1 MPDASIA
8 LAEHLFRDRWR
19 DVIAALVNRFGAARL
34 EQIEDA
40 VQQAFLKALDRWSLE
55 GPPANPGGWIYRVAV
70 NSLLDQLRRE
80 GRFPS
85 EAVVEDLID
94 DRHEEPLWFGPLA
107 DEVMRM
113 ILVCAHPS
121 LRPRESLAIT
131 LRLVCG
137 LGLHEIA
144 SALLLSDEAAHKLL
158 ARSKAKLREAAPSL
172 EPSRLE
178 LDWESEAG
186 SRRLLRILQLIYL
199 LFNEGYSAHTGAQLV
214 RLDLTR
220 EAERLL
226 LLLLESEAAKD
237 SRLWALAALI
247 SFQASR
253 LPARSGP
260 EGHLLRLSEQDRA
273 AWDRRKVAQGF
284 ACLDRAIGGSLCS
297 RYHLEAAIAACH
309 AGAASYEET
318 DWVQILSL
326 YDQLLEIWPTAV
338 VRLNRAVALAMVE
351 GAAAGLAALAPLCDE
366 RTLANTYLLPAVR
379 ADLLSQAGRK
389 QEAIVAYERASA
401 LARNEAVCE
410 FLLARRA
417 ALQRN

>member
-1 MPDASIA
+1 MPGASIA
-8 LAEHLFRDRWR
+8 LTEHLFRDRWR

-85 EAVVEDLID
+85 EAVADDLVD
-94 DRHEEPLWFGPLA
+94 DRQEEPLWFGPLA

-131 LRLVCG
+131 LRLICG

-144 SALLLSDEAAHKLL
+144 SALLLSDEATHKLL
-158 ARSKAKLREAAPSL
+158 TRSKAKLRQAAPSL

-178 LDWESEAG
+178 LDWESAAG
-186 SRRLLRILQLIYL
+186 SRRMLRILQLIYL
-199 LFNEGYSAHTGAQLV
+199 LFNEGYSAHTGESLV

-226 LLLLESEAAKD
+226 LLLLDSEAAKD
-237 SRLWALAALI
+237 RRLWALAALI

-260 EGHLLRLSEQDRA
+260 EGHLLRLSEQDRQT
-273 AWDRRKVAQGF
+273 WDQRKIAQGF
-284 ACLDRAIGGSLCS
+284 ACLDRAIGGEVCS

-318 DWVQILSL
+318 DWPQILAL
-326 YDQLLEIWPTAV
+326 YDQLLEVWPTAV

-351 GAAAGLAALAPLCDE
+351 GAEAGLAALAPLKDE
-366 RTLANTYLLPAVR
+366 RALANSYLLPAVR
-379 ADLLSQAGRK
+379 ADLMSQKGRN
-389 QEAIVAYERASA
+389 QEAAADYERAIA
-401 LARNEAVCE
+401 LARNETVTR
-410 FLLARRA
+410 FLQARA
-417 ALQRN
+417 EALPRS

>member
-1 MPDASIA
+1 MPETSRA
-8 LAEHLFRDRWR
+8 LTEHLFRDRWR

-40 VQQAFLKALDRWSLE
+40 VQAAFLKALDRWSLE

-70 NSLLDQLRRE
+70 NALLDQLRRE

-85 EAVVEDLID
+85 AAVAEDLID
-94 DRHEEPLWFGPLA
+94 ERQEEPLWFGPLA
-107 DEVMRM
+107 DDVMRM

-158 ARSKAKLREAAPSL
+158 TRSKAKLREAAPSL

-178 LDWESEAG
+178 LDWSSDAG
-186 SRRLLRILQLIYL
+186 SRRLLRILQSIYL
-199 LFNEGYSAHTGAQLV
+199 LFNEGYSANTGDSLV
-214 RLDLTR
+214 RLELTR

-226 LLLLESEAAKD
+226 LLLLDSEAAKD

-253 LPARSGP
+253 LPARTGP
-260 EGHLLRLSEQDRA
+260 EGHLLRLSEQDRQ
-273 AWDRRKVAQGF
+273 AWDQRKIAQGF
-284 ACLDRAIGGSLCS
+284 ACLDRAIGGPDCG

-309 AGAASYEET
+309 AGAPSYEET
-318 DWVQILSL
+318 DWPQILAL

-351 GAAAGLAALAPLCDE
+351 GAAAGLSALALLLDDKA
-366 RTLANTYLLPAVR
+366 LANSYLLPAVS
-379 ADLLSQAGRK
+379 ADLLSQEGRN
-389 QEAIVAYERASA
+389 QEAAAHYERAIA
-401 LARNEAVCE
+401 LARNDAVSR
-410 FLLARRA
+410 FLTDRA
-417 ALQRN
+417 AALPHA